1 MDVDLARTF
10 LAIAETAHFGKAA
23 KALNVTQST
32 ISTRIK
38 TLEELLG
45 QQLFVRSKL
54 GTTLTPAGSKFKSSA
69 ETMVRIWE
77 HARQQVALASAF
89 QSLITVGGE
98 LTLWQQLV
106 LKWLPWVR
114 SSMPDVAVRTEI
126 LEPESLTHHLVDGSM
141 DIGLTYLPINR
152 PGINTEVLMDEEL
165 VLISAGPDNVEPGH
179 PLYVYIDWGTTFG
192 LQHEANFGGRETPAL
207 TMSPSQLGLRY
218 VVEHGGGAYFP
229 RRMVRSH
236 LESGNL
242 RIADDAPTFQQL
254 VYLVY
259 DAERKDERFNTAL
272 QGFRFVAA
280 REAEQ

>member
-54 GTTLTPAGSKFKSSA
+54 GTTLTPAGTKFKSSA
-69 ETMVRIWE
+69 ETMVRVWE
-77 HARQQVALASAF
+77 HARQQVALASEF

-126 LEPESLTHHLVDGSM
+126 LEPENLTHHLVDGSM

-152 PGINTEVLMDEEL
+152 PGINTEVLMNEEL
-165 VLISAGPDNVEPGH
+165 VLITAGAADVEPGH
-179 PLYVYIDWGTTFG
+179 PSYVFIDWGTTFG
-192 LQHEANFGGRETPAL
+192 LQHEACFSGRETPAL
-207 TMSPSQLGLRY
+207 TMSPSHLGLNY
-218 VVEHGGGAYFP
+218 IVEHGGAAYFP
-229 RRMVRSH
+229 RRMIRPH
-236 LESGNL
+236 L
-242 RIADDAPTFQQL
+242 DAGKVQVAGHAPKFQQL

-259 DAERKDERFNTAL
+259 DSERKDERFNTAL

-280 REAEQ
+280 RDAEQ

>member
-23 KALNVTQST
+23 RVLNVTQST

-38 TLEELLG
+38 TLEDLLG
-45 QQLFVRSKL
+45 QQLFIRSKL
-54 GTTLTPAGSKFKSSA
+54 GTTLTPAGIKFKSSA
-69 ETMVRIWE
+69 ETMIRVWE
-77 HARQQVALASAF
+77 HARQQVSLASEF

-114 SSMPDVAVRTEI
+114 ASLPDVAVRTEI

-152 PGINTEVLMDEEL
+152 PGIETEILMDEEL
-165 VLISAGPDNVEPGH
+165 VLVSTGDSDIEPGQ
-179 PLYVYIDWGTTFG
+179 PTYVYVDWGTTFS
-192 LQHEANFGGRETPAL
+192 LQHEASFTGRETPGL
-207 TMSPSQLGLRY
+207 TMSPSQLGLAY
-218 VVEHGGGAYFP
+218 IIEHGGAGYFP
-229 RRMVRSH
+229 RRMIGPYVEAGQAHVASH
-236 LESGNL
+236 
-242 RIADDAPTFQQL
+242 APTFQQL

-259 DAERKDERFNTAL
+259 DSERKDERFNTAL